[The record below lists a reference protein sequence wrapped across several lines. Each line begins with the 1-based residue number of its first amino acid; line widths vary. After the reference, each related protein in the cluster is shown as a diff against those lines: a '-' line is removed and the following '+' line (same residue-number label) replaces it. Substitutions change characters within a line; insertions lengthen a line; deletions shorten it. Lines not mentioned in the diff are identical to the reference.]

1 MFGRREQLAALVL
14 AAAIV
19 FGLGYVYAQ
28 ARFKPPE
35 LPVLEQEAGEKEQAT
50 LLVHVAGEISAP
62 GVYRVERGA
71 RVVDAVEMARPLPS
85 ADLQALNLAAPL
97 QDGQKVLVPR
107 VRAPDAEGT
116 VPGGSAPAGAGDS
129 AGDSRININTA
140 DRAELERLPGIG
152 PALAE
157 RIIQY
162 REQNGPF
169 VSVDDLMNVSGIGE
183 KRLEGLRDM
192 AATY

>member
-1 MFGRREQLAALVL
+1 MRTLFGRREQLAALVL

-28 ARFKPPE
+28 AKIKPPE
-35 LPVLEQEAGEKEQAT
+35 LPVLEQAGEKEQAT
-50 LLVHVAGEISAP
+50 LLVHVAGEVNAP
-62 GVYRVERGA
+62 GVYRVEGGA

-107 VRAPDAEGT
+107 VRAPDAQGS
-116 VPGGSAPAGAGDS
+116 VPGGSASAG

-140 DRAELERLPGIG
+140 DRAELENLPGIG

-157 RIIQY
+157 RIIRY

-192 AATY
+192 ATTY

>member
-28 ARFKPPE
+28 SRAKLPE
-35 LPVLEQEAGEKEQAT
+35 PPVLQRAQENERVE
-50 LLVHVAGEISAP
+50 LLVHVAGEVAAP
-62 GVYRVERGA
+62 GVYRVEMGA

-107 VRAPDAEGT
+107 VRPPDPEGVGPGSNTAAAP
-116 VPGGSAPAGAGDS
+116 V
-129 AGDSRININTA
+129 DSRININTA

-152 PALAE
+152 PSLAE
-157 RIIQY
+157 RIIRY

-169 VSVDDLMNVSGIGE
+169 SSVDDLKNVSGIGE

-192 AATY
+192 ATTY